1 MNLEAFCRQSNV
13 VVVVGKG
20 GVGKTTVAATLA
32 IAGARADLDVLL
44 VALDSSGPLPGLFG
58 LDHALDYEMTELRAG
73 REPPADDDVAV
84 PGRVRGQMITSDLAL
99 LEYLAHHG
107 LGRVS
112 KRLVQSGAIEV
123 VSTAIPGIREVL
135 VLGKLKQLELAGVA
149 DLIILDAPAS
159 GHAVSL
165 FTSSGG
171 LLDAARGGPLRSQAE
186 QVVEL
191 LSDPSRCQ
199 AMLVTTA
206 EETPVNETIETAYR
220 LEDEVGIALGPVVVN
235 GYYPHIALD
244 VAPDEAALLAG
255 IADLTEGDSARLWRA
270 AKFRSAREDLQ
281 RIELERLGR
290 ELPLD
295 RIELPYLF
303 QPEFGPPEIEL
314 LADAL
319 TVGIGQLR
327 E

>member
-1 MNLEAFCRQSNV
+1 MKLDAFCRQSNV

-32 IAGARADLDVLL
+32 TASARAGLDVLL

-58 LDHALDYEMTELRAG
+58 IDHALDYEMTELRTG
-73 REPPADDDVAV
+73 EERELGDNGAV
-84 PGRVRGQMITSDLAL
+84 PGRIRGQMITSDLAL

-112 KRLVQSGAIEV
+112 KRLIQSGAIEV

-135 VLGKLKQLELAGVA
+135 VLGKLKQLELANIA

-191 LSDPSRCQ
+191 LSDSSRCQ
-199 AMLVTTA
+199 AILVTSP

-235 GYYPHIALD
+235 SCYPHLTLD
-244 VAPDEAALLAG
+244 VEPEEAARRAG
-255 IADLTEGDSARLWRA
+255 ISNLSSADSARLSRA
-270 AKFRSAREDLQ
+270 ATFRSAREDLQ
-281 RIELERLGR
+281 QIELERLGR

-295 RIELPYLF
+295 RITLPYLF
-303 QPEFGPPEIEL
+303 EPEFGAPEIEL

-319 TVGIGQLR
+319 ITGVGQLR